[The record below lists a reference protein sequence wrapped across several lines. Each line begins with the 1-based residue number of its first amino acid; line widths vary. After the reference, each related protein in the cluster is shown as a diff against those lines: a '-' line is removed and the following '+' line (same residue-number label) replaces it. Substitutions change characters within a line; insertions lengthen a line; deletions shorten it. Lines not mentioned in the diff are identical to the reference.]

1 MKKTLILLACC
12 LLAFGACQRP
22 EKRVQAVAE
31 AFLHAYY
38 TADYA
43 AAAAQCT
50 PRLAALVSQGIED
63 PSVVPDDLAQ
73 KMKEALSETSFQII
87 SVELD
92 EDAASARVRYDLSVP
107 DAGRPVP
114 MTLVL
119 QLEGGTARVDRIE

>member
-1 MKKTLILLACC
+1 MKKSLILLACC

-31 AFLHAYY
+31 TFLHAYY
-38 TADYA
+38 TGNYA

-50 PRLAALVSQGIED
+50 PRLAALVSLGAE
-63 PSVVPDDLAQ
+63 SESTVPDDVAA
-73 KMKEALSETSFQII
+73 KIKEALSGTSFEIV
-87 SVELD
+87 SVEMD
-92 EDAASARVRYDLSVP
+92 EAAASARVRYDLTVP
-107 DAGRPVP
+107 DVEGPVP

>member
-12 LLAFGACQRP
+12 LLALGACQRP

-31 AFLHAYY
+31 TFLHAYY

-43 AAAAQCT
+43 TAAAQCT
-50 PRLAALVSQGIED
+50 PRLAALVSQGTED

-73 KMKEALSETSFQII
+73 TMKEALSRTSFQII
-87 SVELD
+87 SVEMD
-92 EDAASARVRYDLSVP
+92 EDAASARVHYELSVP
-107 DAGRPVP
+107 DVDKPVP